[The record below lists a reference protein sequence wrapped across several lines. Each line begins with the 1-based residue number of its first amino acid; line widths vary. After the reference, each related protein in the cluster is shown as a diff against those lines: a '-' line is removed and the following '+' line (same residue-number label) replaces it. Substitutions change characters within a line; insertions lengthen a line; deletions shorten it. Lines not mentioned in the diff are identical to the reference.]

1 MTADAQRASLVAAL
15 IESGSLTADWA
26 PSVAAVPRHAFL
38 PDTIWTEDDS
48 GTGCTR
54 SEDPERWL
62 RLAYSDLP
70 VITQWDDGA
79 EDSAHRVPTSSAS
92 MPTMVVE
99 MLSDLDAAPGHR
111 VLEVGTGTG
120 YNAAL
125 LTHRLGAD
133 MVSTVE
139 VDPRVTLQA
148 RTALRGAGYTP
159 EVVCGDGSLG
169 WGVRAPYDRVISTVA
184 LRYIPPAWLA
194 QTRPGAVIVSPVS
207 PLLGGGA
214 IVRLTVGDDGTA
226 SGRFTRSSAF
236 MLLRQQRFDAAPVD
250 DYLPGEWPGD
260 SGQSWTKLDPE
271 TIGHDWLALFACALA
286 LPDVYY
292 RRNEFG
298 EGWTWWLFDTAVTSW
313 ATVDSVPGES
323 RFEVR
328 QFGPRQLWDELEAAH
343 NRWTATGRPGYDRYG
358 LTVTPA
364 GQTAW
369 LDTPDN
375 PVPGHER
382 QGPTTK
388 E

>member
-1 MTADAQRASLVAAL
+1 MSTAEELRAALVATL
-15 IESGSLTADWA
+15 TESGSLTADWV

-38 PDTIWTEDDS
+38 PERFWADEDGGDTEWRRDK
-48 GTGCTR
+48 
-54 SEDPERWL
+54 DPERWL
-62 RLAYSDLP
+62 RLAYADVP
-70 VITQWDDGA
+70 IVTQWDDGA
-79 EDSAHRVPTSSAS
+79 EDGEHTVPTSSAS

-99 MLSDLDAAPGHR
+99 MLADLDTEPGHR
-111 VLEVGTGTG
+111 VLEIGTGTG

-125 LTHRLGAD
+125 LTHRLGAE

-139 VDPRVTLQA
+139 VDPGVTSAA
-148 RTALRGAGYTP
+148 RSALRAAGFAP

-169 WGVRAPYDRVISTVA
+169 WPVAAPYDRLISTVS
-184 LRYIPPAWLA
+184 LRTIPPAWLA
-194 QTRPGAVIVSPVS
+194 QTRPGGVIVSPVS

-236 MLLRQQRFDAAPVD
+236 MLLRQQRYDGAPVD

-260 SGQSWTKLDPE
+260 SEQSWTKVDPE
-271 TIGHDWLALFACALA
+271 AIGDDWLSLFACALA

-292 RRNEFG
+292 RRNDYG
-298 EGWTWWLFDTAVTSW
+298 EGRTWWLFDTAVTSW

-328 QFGPRQLWDELEAAH
+328 QSGPRRLWDEMEAAH
-343 NRWTATGRPGYDRYG
+343 NRWTAAGRPGYDRYG
-358 LTVTPA
+358 LTVTPG

-369 LDTPDN
+369 LDD
-375 PVPGHER
+375 PGNVLL
-382 QGPTTK
+382 
-388 E
+388 